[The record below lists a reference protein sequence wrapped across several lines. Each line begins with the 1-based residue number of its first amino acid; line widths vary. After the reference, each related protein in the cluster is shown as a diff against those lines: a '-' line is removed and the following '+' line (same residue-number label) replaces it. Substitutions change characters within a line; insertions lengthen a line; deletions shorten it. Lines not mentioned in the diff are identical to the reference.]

1 MQKTVIPFLIVLIV
15 FTISSCKK
23 ATEDITAP
31 SITITSPTEA
41 EEIMQ
46 MTANDS
52 STVTAI
58 ITDEDLHAFS
68 LLIAKPDG
76 SDTLLYIPESHQEVN
91 SLNISEKFKLPVVAG
106 TVDYRI
112 TIHAEDHN
120 ENDSTAVRNFKIKH
134 M

>member
-1 MQKTVIPFLIVLIV
+1 MQKTIIPFLIALIA
-15 FTISSCKK
+15 FNISSCKK
-23 ATEDITAP
+23 ATEDITPP

-112 TIHAEDHN
+112 TIHAEDHS
-120 ENDSTAVRNFKIKH
+120 ENDSTAVRNFKIKN

>member
-1 MQKTVIPFLIVLIV
+1 MQKTFIPFLIALLA
-15 FTISSCKK
+15 FNISGCKK
-23 ATEDITAP
+23 GVEDITPP
-31 SITITSPTEA
+31 SITISSPAEN

-58 ITDEDLHAFS
+58 ITDEDLHAYS

-91 SLNISEKFKLPVVAG
+91 TLNISEKFKLQEVTG

-112 TIHAEDHN
+112 TIHAEDHS
-120 ENDSTAVRNFKIKH
+120 ENDSTAIRNFKIKH

>member
-1 MQKTVIPFLIVLIV
+1 MRKTIIPFLIALIA
-15 FTISSCKK
+15 FGMSSCKK
-23 ATEDITAP
+23 AVEDITPP
-31 SITITSPTEA
+31 SITITSPAEA

-52 STVTAI
+52 STVTAV
-58 ITDEDLHAFS
+58 ITDEDLHAYS

-91 SLNISEKFKLPVVAG
+91 TLNISEKFKLPVVVG

-112 TIHAEDHN
+112 TIHAEDHS